1 MLAPDGTGGRGPG
14 VSTAEIG
21 VAPPPAFDEEA
32 LEQGRRLFAG
42 PAEFVLGVADYARL
56 PEPELP
62 EVAVAGRSNVGKSS
76 LLNALAGRHGLAR
89 TSKTP
94 GRTQELNFFRI
105 GGGLVLVDLP
115 GYGYAEA
122 PKAKV
127 EAWNRLI
134 RDYLRGRPN
143 LARVLVLIDARHGP
157 KASDRE
163 IMQLLGESAVA
174 FQLVLTK
181 CDLPRRDELLRRIA
195 EAEKFAAR
203 QQGAHPLVLVTS
215 ARDGTGIAEL
225 RATLAGIARSPDA
238 GRSGA

>member
-1 MLAPDGTGGRGPG
+1 MQAPDGRGTRGDG
-14 VSTAEIG
+14 VPTADIG
-21 VAPPPAFDEEA
+21 SGPATAFDAEA
-32 LEQGRRLFAG
+32 LEQGRRLFAR
-42 PAEFVLGVADYARL
+42 PAEFVLGVVDYAQL
-56 PEPELP
+56 PEPALP

-76 LLNALAGRHGLAR
+76 LLNALVGRHGLAR

-105 GGGLVLVDLP
+105 GGELMLVDLP

-134 RDYLRGRPN
+134 RDYLRGRPG
-143 LARVLVLIDARHGP
+143 LARVLLLVDARHGP

-163 IMQLLGESAVA
+163 IMELLGGSAVA

-181 CDLPRRDELLRRIA
+181 CDLPRRGELLRRIA
-195 EAEKFAAR
+195 EAEKLVAR
-203 QQGAHPLVLVTS
+203 QQGAHPLVLATS

-225 RATLAGIARSPDA
+225 RATLAEIARSV
-238 GRSGA
+238 GRSRA